1 MSGEEED
8 RKAKLAAL
16 RAKAKRKKAGGEGG
30 EGEGEVDGEG
40 EGELGDDKRH
50 IKFRNYQPYDAS
62 LGGADNPAP
71 VPPATSGK
79 HKEPEMSVIQKEL
92 EQFKTEELNVVPK
105 KPNWDLKSQV
115 EGKLEKLKR
124 RTQRAIVDMLREK
137 MAKEA
142 EA

>member
-1 MSGEEED
+1 MSEEED

-16 RAKAKRKKAGGEGG
+16 RAKAKRKKAGGEGEGVG
-30 EGEGEVDGEG
+30 EGEREGGEG
-40 EGELGDDKRH
+40 DTEGLGEDKRH

-62 LGGADNPAP
+62 LGGTDQS
-71 VPPATSGK
+71 PPAARQ
-79 HKEPEMSVIQKEL
+79 KEPEMSVIQKEL

-115 EGKLEKLKR
+115 EGRLEKLKR
-124 RTQRAIVDMLREK
+124 RTQRAIVEMLREK

-142 EA
+142 EDV